1 MCPVLVD
8 VSLPTYRW
16 DAIQLEVALGERTRA
31 IIFGYTLG
39 YVCNLNAVVCFA
51 KKHSLWVI
59 ERVTGRL
66 RLWCVEDSC
75 DALGSTDRGQAV
87 GTFCN
92 GQLLSSAPHH
102 NHAGVCR

>member
-8 VSLPTYRW
+8 VSLPTYRL
-16 DAIQLEVALGERTRA
+16 DAIQLEVELSERTRA

-39 YVCNLNAVVCFA
+39 YVCNLNPVVCFA
-51 KKHSLWVI
+51 KKHS
-59 ERVTGRL
+59 
-66 RLWCVEDSC
+66 LWCVEDSC